1 MSDNILKNF
10 KIESIRHGLT
20 ILEHDMPQ
28 AHNDLLSV
36 LKSFSIRDNQI
47 IEGGGGVSSITLDLR
62 GKFYDKTWMEKNI
75 KEEHIIDGVATK
87 TKSHEI
93 DHFKEI
99 NNIGIG
105 LEIEWNNKTP
115 FFDRDLANF
124 TRFHRINK
132 INLGIIIT
140 RGPNLEKKLYN
151 IFFDHF
157 TKAIKNDREGIMKG
171 CNKMRDQIQEKIN
184 KNPEKEI
191 EIISK
196 QYYTSKYGSSTTT
209 WKNLIKKIENGLGY
223 PTPLILIGIEP
234 NVFD

>member
-1 MSDNILKNF
+1 MLDNKLKKF
-10 KIESIRHGLT
+10 QIISIRHGLT
-20 ILEHDMPQ
+20 ILRHDIPE
-28 AHNDLLSV
+28 AYKDLFSV
-36 LKSFSIRDNQI
+36 LESFSIKNNQI
-47 IEGGGGVSSITLDLR
+47 IEGGGGLSTLTKDLR
-62 GKFYDKTWMEKNI
+62 DKFYDKTWMKKNI
-75 KEEHIIDGVATK
+75 EEEHIIDGVATK
-87 TKSHEI
+87 TESHEI

-99 NNIGIG
+99 NDIGIG
-105 LEIEWNNKTP
+105 LEIEWNNKPP

-171 CNKMRDQIQEKIN
+171 LNKMRGQIQEKIN

-196 QYYTSKYGSSTTT
+196 QYYTSKYGASTTT
-209 WKNLIKKIENGLGY
+209 WKNLINKIKNDLGY
-223 PTPLILIGIEP
+223 PTPLVLVGIEP
-234 NVFD
+234 SVFD